1 MNLRMHRGLVDEDEV
16 VIEVDGHTVSGR
28 RGDSVA
34 VALLTAGISTLRHSP
49 RLGAPRGI
57 FCLMGSCQECLVIVD
72 GHRRLACETVIEA
85 GMSVRTTE
93 LP

>member
-34 VALLTAGISTLRHSP
+34 VALLTVGISTLRHSP
-49 RLGAPRGI
+49 RLGAPPVSYTH
-57 FCLMGSCQECLVIVD
+57 LTLP
-72 GHRRLACETVIEA
+72 
-85 GMSVRTTE
+85 TT
-93 LP
+93 PYV

>member
-34 VALLTAGISTLRHSP
+34 VALLTVGISTLRHSP

-57 FCLMGSCQECLVIVD
+57 FCFMGSCQECLVVIN
-72 GHRRLACETVIEA
+72 GKRRLACEVLIEA
-85 GMSVRTTE
+85 GMSVRTTN

>member
-1 MNLRMHRGLVDEDEV
+1 MHRGLVDEDEV
-16 VIEVDGHTVSGR
+16 VIEVDGQTVSAR

-34 VALLTAGISTLRHSP
+34 VALLTVGISTLRHSP

-57 FCLMGSCQECLVIVD
+57 FCFMGSCQECLVVVD

>member
-1 MNLRMHRGLVDEDEV
+1 MNLRMHRGLVDEGEV
-16 VIEVDGHTVSGR
+16 VIDVDGHTLSAR

-34 VALLTAGISTLRHSP
+34 VALLTVGISTLRHSP

-57 FCLMGSCQECLVIVD
+57 FCFMGSCQECLVVIN
-72 GHRRLACETVIEA
+72 GKRRLACEVLIEA

>member
-1 MNLRMHRGLVDEDEV
+1 MHRGLVEEDEV
-16 VIEVDGHTVSGR
+16 VIDVDGHTVSAR

-49 RLGAPRGI
+49 RLGSPRGI
-57 FCLMGSCQECLVIVD
+57 FCFMGSCQECLVVIN
-72 GHRRLACETVIEA
+72 GKRRLACEVLIEA

>member
-16 VIEVDGHTVSGR
+16 VIEVDGDTVSGR

-34 VALLTAGISTLRHSP
+34 VALLTVGISTLRHSP

-57 FCLMGSCQECLVIVD
+57 FCFMGSCQECLVVVD

>member
-1 MNLRMHRGLVDEDEV
+1 MHRGRVDEDAV
-16 VIEVDGHTVSGR
+16 VIEVDGHAVSAR

-49 RLGAPRGI
+49 RLRAPRGI
-57 FCLMGSCQECLVIVD
+57 FCFMGSCQECLVVIN
-72 GHRRLACETVIEA
+72 GKRRLACEVLIES

>member
-1 MNLRMHRGLVDEDEV
+1 MNLRMHRGLVDEGEV
-16 VIEVDGHTVSGR
+16 VIDVDGHTLSAR

-57 FCLMGSCQECLVIVD
+57 FCFMGSCQECLVVIN
-72 GHRRLACETVIEA
+72 GKRRLACEVLIES